1 MYQRNLPLLAGE
13 KPMAIQKITIQ
24 QFLQLSTQHPV
35 LDVRSP
41 GEYTHAHIPNA
52 INVPLFTNDERKIV
66 GTAYKQQ
73 SREVAIKLGLDFFG
87 VKMKGLVEEV
97 EKMLDVRCTMY
108 EKALLKNSDVHHTS
122 NTVLVHCWRGGMR
135 SAAVAWL
142 LDMYGFKVYTLIGGY
157 KSYRNWVLQQFELP
171 YTFTIIGG
179 FTGSG
184 KTEVLHQLKKENKT
198 TIDLEA
204 LANHKG
210 SAFGNMGTQPSQEMF
225 ENVLGK
231 SLYDVSC
238 AKDDGRWT
246 MDDGNLASTNTQ
258 PQTPCIYIEDE
269 SQRIGN
275 LQIPSNIWLQM
286 RKSTILF
293 LEIPFEERLDFIT
306 AEYGKL
312 SKEAL
317 VNAII
322 RIQKRLGGLE
332 TKNAINHLLENN
344 AKESFRILLTYYD
357 KWYLKGLNNRENL
370 SAFLNKIPCK
380 SVDSILNSK
389 NILACSTTNA

>member
-1 MYQRNLPLLAGE
+1 MYPRNLLLSAGE
-13 KPMAIQKITIQ
+13 KLMAIEKITIQ
-24 QFLQLSTQHPV
+24 QFLKLSTQYPV
-35 LDVRSP
+35 LDVRSQ

-73 SREVAIKLGLDFFG
+73 SREIAIKLGLDFFG
-87 VKMKGLVEEV
+87 VKMKQIVEDV
-97 EKMLDVRCTMY
+97 ERITTEFYKRNAKQKDSVPPLGGGGGI
-108 EKALLKNSDVHHTS
+108 LL
-122 NTVLVHCWRGGMR
+122 HCWRGGMR

-142 LDMYGFKVYTLIGGY
+142 LDMYGFKVYTLTGGY
-157 KSYRNWVLQQFELP
+157 KAYRNWVLQQVALP
-171 YTFTIIGG
+171 YNFTIIGG

-184 KTEVLHQLKKENKT
+184 KTEVLHQLKKEDKII
-198 TIDLEA
+198 IDLEA

-225 ENVLGK
+225 ENVLSK
-231 SLYDVSC
+231 SLYNISC
-238 AKDDGRWT
+238 TKNDE
-246 MDDGNLASTNTQ
+246 NLTSTNYQ
-258 PQTPCIYIEDE
+258 SQTPCIYIEDE

-312 SKEAL
+312 NKETL

-344 AKESFRILLTYYD
+344 TKESFRILLTYYD

-380 SVDSILNSK
+380 SVDCILNSK
-389 NILACSTTNA
+389 NILVCTTTNV

>member
-1 MYQRNLPLLAGE
+1 MYPRNLLLSAGQ
-13 KPMAIQKITIQ
+13 KLMAIEKITIQ
-24 QFLQLSTQHPV
+24 QFLKLSTQCPV
-35 LDVRSP
+35 LDLRSQ

-73 SREVAIKLGLDFFG
+73 SREIAIKLGLDFFG
-87 VKMKGLVEEV
+87 VKMKQIVEDV
-97 EKMLDVRCTMY
+97 ERITTEFYKRNAKQKDSVPPLGGGGGI
-108 EKALLKNSDVHHTS
+108 LL
-122 NTVLVHCWRGGMR
+122 HCWRGGMR

-142 LDMYGFKVYTLIGGY
+142 LDMYGFKVYTLTGGY
-157 KSYRNWVLQQFELP
+157 KAYRNWVLQQVALP
-171 YTFTIIGG
+171 YNFTIIGG

-184 KTEVLHQLKKENKT
+184 KTEVLHQLKKEDKII
-198 TIDLEA
+198 IDLEA

-225 ENVLGK
+225 ENVLSK
-231 SLYDVSC
+231 SLYNISC
-238 AKDDGRWT
+238 TKNDE
-246 MDDGNLASTNTQ
+246 NLTSTNYQ

-312 SKEAL
+312 NKETL

-344 AKESFRILLTYYD
+344 TKESFRILLTYYD

-380 SVDSILNSK
+380 SVDCILNSK
-389 NILACSTTNA
+389 NILVCTTTNV

>member
-1 MYQRNLPLLAGE
+1 MYPRNLLLSAGE
-13 KPMAIQKITIQ
+13 KLMAIEKITIQ
-24 QFLQLSTQHPV
+24 QFLKLSTQYPV
-35 LDVRSP
+35 LDVRSQ

-73 SREVAIKLGLDFFG
+73 NREIAIKLGLDFFG
-87 VKMKGLVEEV
+87 VKMKEIVEDV
-97 EKMLDVRCTMY
+97 ERITAEFYRRNAKQKDSVPPLGVGGGI
-108 EKALLKNSDVHHTS
+108 LL
-122 NTVLVHCWRGGMR
+122 HCWRGGMR

-142 LDMYGFKVYTLIGGY
+142 LDMYGFKVYTLTGGY
-157 KSYRNWVLQQFELP
+157 KAYRNWVLQQFTLP
-171 YTFTIIGG
+171 YNFTIIGG

-184 KTEVLHQLKKENKT
+184 KTEVLHQLKKEDKII
-198 TIDLEA
+198 IDLEA

-225 ENVLGK
+225 ENVLSK
-231 SLYDVSC
+231 SLYNISC
-238 AKDDGRWT
+238 TKNDE
-246 MDDGNLASTNTQ
+246 NLTSTNHQ

-312 SKEAL
+312 NKETL

-344 AKESFRILLTYYD
+344 TKESFRILLTYYD

-380 SVDSILNSK
+380 SVDCILNSK
-389 NILACSTTNA
+389 NILVCTTTNV

>member
-1 MYQRNLPLLAGE
+1 MSAGE
-13 KPMAIQKITIQ
+13 KLMAIEKITIQ
-24 QFLQLSTQHPV
+24 QFLKLSTQYPV
-35 LDVRSP
+35 LDVRSQ

-73 SREVAIKLGLDFFG
+73 SREIAIKLGLDFFG
-87 VKMKGLVEEV
+87 VKMKQIVEDV
-97 EKMLDVRCTMY
+97 ERITTEFYKRNAKQKDSVPPLGGGGGI
-108 EKALLKNSDVHHTS
+108 LL
-122 NTVLVHCWRGGMR
+122 HCWRGGMR

-142 LDMYGFKVYTLIGGY
+142 LDMYGFKVYTLTGGY
-157 KSYRNWVLQQFELP
+157 KAYRNWVLQQVALP
-171 YTFTIIGG
+171 YNFTIIGG

-184 KTEVLHQLKKENKT
+184 KTEVLHQLKKEDKII
-198 TIDLEA
+198 IDLEA

-225 ENVLGK
+225 ENVLSK
-231 SLYDVSC
+231 SLYDISC
-238 AKDDGRWT
+238 TKNDE
-246 MDDGNLASTNTQ
+246 NLTSTNYQ

-312 SKEAL
+312 NKETL

-344 AKESFRILLTYYD
+344 TKESFRILLTYYD

-380 SVDSILNSK
+380 SVDCILNSK
-389 NILACSTTNA
+389 NILVCTTTNV

>member
-1 MYQRNLPLLAGE
+1 MYPRNLLLSAGQ
-13 KPMAIQKITIQ
+13 KLMAIEKITIQ
-24 QFLQLSTQHPV
+24 QFLKLSTQCPV
-35 LDVRSP
+35 LDLRSQ

-73 SREVAIKLGLDFFG
+73 SREIAIKLGLDFFG
-87 VKMKGLVEEV
+87 VKMKQIVEDV
-97 EKMLDVRCTMY
+97 ERITTEFYKRNAKQKDSVPPLGGGGGI
-108 EKALLKNSDVHHTS
+108 LL
-122 NTVLVHCWRGGMR
+122 HCWRGGMR

-142 LDMYGFKVYTLIGGY
+142 LDMYGFKVYTLTGGY
-157 KSYRNWVLQQFELP
+157 KAYRNWVLQQVALP
-171 YTFTIIGG
+171 YNFTIIGG

-184 KTEVLHQLKKENKT
+184 KTEVLHQLKKEDKII
-198 TIDLEA
+198 IDLEA

-225 ENVLGK
+225 ENVLSK
-231 SLYDVSC
+231 SLYNISC
-238 AKDDGRWT
+238 TKNDE
-246 MDDGNLASTNTQ
+246 NLTSTNYQ
-258 PQTPCIYIEDE
+258 SQTPCIYIEDE

-312 SKEAL
+312 NKETL

-344 AKESFRILLTYYD
+344 TKESFRILITYYD

-380 SVDSILNSK
+380 SVDCILNSK
-389 NILACSTTNA
+389 NILVCTTTNV

>member
-1 MYQRNLPLLAGE
+1 MYQPNLLLPAGRSAGE
-13 KPMAIQKITIQ
+13 KPMAIEKITIQ
-24 QFLQLSTQHPV
+24 QFLKLSTQYPV
-35 LDVRSP
+35 LDVRSQ

-73 SREVAIKLGLDFFG
+73 SREIAIKLGLDFFG
-87 VKMKGLVEEV
+87 VKMKQIVEDV
-97 EKMLDVRCTMY
+97 ERITTEFYKRNAKQKDSVPPLGGGGGI
-108 EKALLKNSDVHHTS
+108 LL
-122 NTVLVHCWRGGMR
+122 HCWRGGMR

-142 LDMYGFKVYTLIGGY
+142 LDMYGFKVYTLTGGY
-157 KSYRNWVLQQFELP
+157 KAYRNWVLQQVALP
-171 YTFTIIGG
+171 YNFTIIGG

-184 KTEVLHQLKKENKT
+184 KTEILHQLKKENKII
-198 TIDLEA
+198 IDLEA

-225 ENVLGK
+225 ENVLSK
-231 SLYDVSC
+231 SLYDISC
-238 AKDDGRWT
+238 TKNDE
-246 MDDGNLASTNTQ
+246 NLTSTNYQ

-312 SKEAL
+312 NKETL

-344 AKESFRILLTYYD
+344 TKESFRILLTYYD

-380 SVDSILNSK
+380 SVDCILNSK
-389 NILACSTTNA
+389 NILVCTTTNV

>member
-1 MYQRNLPLLAGE
+1 MYPRNLLLSAGE
-13 KPMAIQKITIQ
+13 KLMAIEKITIQ
-24 QFLQLSTQHPV
+24 QFLKLSTQYPV
-35 LDVRSP
+35 LDVRSQ

-73 SREVAIKLGLDFFG
+73 SREIAIKLGLDFFG
-87 VKMKGLVEEV
+87 VKMKQIVEDV
-97 EKMLDVRCTMY
+97 ERITTEFYKRNAKQKDSVPPLGGGGGI
-108 EKALLKNSDVHHTS
+108 LL
-122 NTVLVHCWRGGMR
+122 HCWRGGMR

-142 LDMYGFKVYTLIGGY
+142 LDMYGFKVYTLTGGS
-157 KSYRNWVLQQFELP
+157 KAYRNWVLQQVALP
-171 YTFTIIGG
+171 YNFTIIGG

-184 KTEVLHQLKKENKT
+184 KTEVLHQLKKEDKII
-198 TIDLEA
+198 IDLEA

-225 ENVLGK
+225 ENVLSK
-231 SLYDVSC
+231 SLYDISC
-238 AKDDGRWT
+238 TKNDE
-246 MDDGNLASTNTQ
+246 NLTSTNYQ

-312 SKEAL
+312 NKETL

-344 AKESFRILLTYYD
+344 TKESFRILLTYYD

-380 SVDSILNSK
+380 SVDCILNSK
-389 NILACSTTNA
+389 NILVCTTTNV

>member
-1 MYQRNLPLLAGE
+1 MYQPNLLLPAGRSAGE
-13 KPMAIQKITIQ
+13 KPMAIEKITIQ
-24 QFLQLSTQHPV
+24 QFLKLSTQYPV
-35 LDVRSP
+35 LDVRSQ

-73 SREVAIKLGLDFFG
+73 SREIAIKLGLDFFG
-87 VKMKGLVEEV
+87 VKMKQIVEDV
-97 EKMLDVRCTMY
+97 ERITTEFYKRNAKQKDSVPPLGGGGGI
-108 EKALLKNSDVHHTS
+108 LL
-122 NTVLVHCWRGGMR
+122 HCWRGGMR

-142 LDMYGFKVYTLIGGY
+142 LDMYGFKVYTLTGGY
-157 KSYRNWVLQQFELP
+157 KAYRNWVLQQVALP
-171 YTFTIIGG
+171 YNFTIIGG

-184 KTEVLHQLKKENKT
+184 KTEVLHQLKKEDKII
-198 TIDLEA
+198 IDLEA

-225 ENVLGK
+225 GNVLSK
-231 SLYDVSC
+231 SLYNISC
-238 AKDDGRWT
+238 TKNDE
-246 MDDGNLASTNTQ
+246 NLTSTNYQ

-312 SKEAL
+312 NKETL

-344 AKESFRILLTYYD
+344 TKESFRILLTYYD

-380 SVDSILNSK
+380 SVDCILNSK
-389 NILACSTTNA
+389 NILVCTTTNV